1 MRKLRLLKK
10 KTQAQ
15 LANECVVS
23 TSFYG
28 HIERGSRK
36 ASLETLL
43 SISIALDTTT
53 DYLIK
58 GKNRMP
64 HGSMGVLNNE
74 GLALRMASDTPV
86 R

>member
-1 MRKLRLLKK
+1 M
-10 KTQAQ
+10 
-15 LANECVVS
+15 S

-43 SISIALDTTT
+43 SISTALDTTT

-64 HGSMGVLNNE
+64 HGSADLLNKE
-74 GLALRMASDTPV
+74 GMALRMASVLLDHAEDWMMEE
-86 R
+86 